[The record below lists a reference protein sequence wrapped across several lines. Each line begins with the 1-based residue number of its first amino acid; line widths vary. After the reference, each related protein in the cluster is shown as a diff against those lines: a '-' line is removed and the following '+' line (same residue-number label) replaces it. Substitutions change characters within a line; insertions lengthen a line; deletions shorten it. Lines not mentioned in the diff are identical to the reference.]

1 MWEIL
6 PESVGIPVPLHNLV
20 YHDCVVVPWF
30 TDHVHEEVPNHE
42 KGFLHAL
49 LNGGISYITEDATP
63 DEVEQVKILSSL
75 HSKIGTKEM
84 LCHEF
89 LNSDRTKQKT
99 VFSNGISVEVDFKNN
114 TYQIVEKGNST
125 INAGY

>member
-1 MWEIL
+1 
-6 PESVGIPVPLHNLV
+6 
-20 YHDCVVVPWF
+20 
-30 TDHVHEEVPNHE
+30 
-42 KGFLHAL
+42 
-49 LNGGISYITEDATP
+49 
-63 DEVEQVKILSSL
+63 
-75 HSKIGTKEM
+75 M

-125 INAGY
+125 D

>member
-1 MWEIL
+1 MEKIL

-30 TDHVHEEVPNHE
+30 TDHVYEEVPNHE

-63 DEVEQVKILSSL
+63 DEVEQVKSFL
-75 HSKIGTKEM
+75 HS
-84 LCHEF
+84 
-89 LNSDRTKQKT
+89 T
-99 VFSNGISVEVDFKNN
+99 VKLEPKKCFVMNF
-114 TYQIVEKGNST
+114 
-125 INAGY
+125 